1 MLELALRLELVLVQA
16 LELALRLGLVLVQAL
31 ELALVP
37 VQYAVVALLAPKGV
51 LGLARRHI
59 FQVHENHRWCLSSC

>member
-16 LELALRLGLVLVQAL
+16 LELPQV
-31 ELALVP
+31 LVP
-37 VQYAVVALLAPKGV
+37 VQYAVVALLAPKGA

-59 FQVHENHRWCLSSC
+59 FQVHENHQWCLSSC

>member
-1 MLELALRLELVLVQA
+1 MLELALRLELVLV
-16 LELALRLGLVLVQAL
+16 LVQAL
-31 ELALVP
+31 ALPQVLVPVP

-59 FQVHENHRWCLSSC
+59 FQVHENHQWCLSSC

>member
-1 MLELALRLELVLVQA
+1 MLELVLRLVLVQA
-16 LELALRLGLVLVQAL
+16 LELALPQVLV
-31 ELALVP
+31 LVP
-37 VQYAVVALLAPKGV
+37 VQYAVVALLAPQGV

>member
-16 LELALRLGLVLVQAL
+16 LELALPQVLV
-31 ELALVP
+31 LVP

-59 FQVHENHRWCLSSC
+59 FQVHENHQWCLSSC

>member
-1 MLELALRLELVLVQA
+1 MQVQVLVLEPELVL
-16 LELALRLGLVLVQAL
+16 
-31 ELALVP
+31 

-59 FQVHENHRWCLSSC
+59 FQVHENH

>member
-1 MLELALRLELVLVQA
+1 MPVLELALPLELVLV
-16 LELALRLGLVLVQAL
+16 LVQAFP
-31 ELALVP
+31 LVL

-59 FQVHENHRWCLSSC
+59 FQVHENH

>member
-1 MLELALRLELVLVQA
+1 MLVLV
-16 LELALRLGLVLVQAL
+16 LELALRLGLVLVLVQAL
-31 ELALVP
+31 PLVP

-59 FQVHENHRWCLSSC
+59 FQVHENHQWCLSSC